1 MDGKG
6 KLELG
11 NGGTGG
17 RQGTLPTSNA
27 APLPL
32 QRPLS
37 GSIEKK
43 WQFSLSLSD
52 DMGNL
57 GPWPRRAVWKLAIFG
72 LPISAVLNTD
82 EVEGWKICFFSLGLR
97 VFFDWLIDW
106 LIDWFR
112 QSLAKATCAW
122 THKYESM
129 GSGRWTPYKKVQ
141 QVADELLTPIAVSYT
156 HLTLPT
162 ILRV

>member
-1 MDGKG
+1 MSPPGARLCPYVSWLRVAREKKGWMDGKG

-17 RQGTLPTSNA
+17 RRGTLPRCHCNG
-27 APLPL
+27 LCQEVL
-32 QRPLS
+32 K
-37 GSIEKK
+37 KK

-82 EVEGWKICFFSLGLR
+82 EVEGWKIGFFLLAS
-97 VFFDWLIDW
+97 VFFLIDW
-106 LIDWFR
+106 LIDFVNHWPR
-112 QSLAKATCAW
+112 LRAR
-122 THKYESM
+122 ERISM
-129 GSGRWTPYKKVQ
+129 KVWEAGVEHPTKKCSKSQ
-141 QVADELLTPIAVSYT
+141 TNF
-156 HLTLPT
+156 
-162 ILRV
+162 

>member
-17 RQGTLPTSNA
+17 RRGTLPRCHCNG
-27 APLPL
+27 LCQEVL
-32 QRPLS
+32 
-37 GSIEKK
+37 KK
-43 WQFSLSLSD
+43 NDNSLSLSLSD

-82 EVEGWKICFFSLGLR
+82 EVEGWKIAFFSWPP
-97 VFFDWLIDW
+97 VFFLID
-106 LIDWFR
+106 
-112 QSLAKATCAW
+112 
-122 THKYESM
+122 
-129 GSGRWTPYKKVQ
+129 
-141 QVADELLTPIAVSYT
+141 
-156 HLTLPT
+156 
-162 ILRV
+162 